1 MLPMDNRYLPDE
13 VSETEPHAIHAPF
26 EILPDGYEDHNDH
39 VAAQHAVQPELNRS
53 KAAGQ
58 TVSWI
63 KEVIQLILI
72 VVVVRIGMDTF
83 IPRYIVDGASMQPN
97 FYTSERVIVD
107 RVSMLFGGPSR
118 GDVVVLESPTVV
130 DELLIKRVIGLPGET
145 IAIQDGRVY
154 INGIFLEEPYI
165 SEFCTSRSCNGTWEL
180 SSDQYF
186 VLGDNRSH
194 SLDSHSF
201 GPVSRSTIIGIAR
214 VRYWPL
220 NEITIF
226 DAMDY

>member
-1 MLPMDNRYLPDE
+1 MDDWHDDYYAE
-13 VSETEPHAIHAPF
+13 HETSTVEQDPAPVF
-26 EILPDGYEDHNDH
+26 YADDADQTD
-39 VAAQHAVQPELNRS
+39 QHTEKSSQFVN
-53 KAAGQ
+53 
-58 TVSWI
+58 WI
-63 KEVIQLILI
+63 KEIIQLILI
-72 VVVVRIGMDTF
+72 VVVVRVGMDTV

-97 FYTSERVIVD
+97 FHTSERVIVD

-118 GDVVVLESPTVV
+118 GDVVVLESPAEA

-145 IAIQDGRVY
+145 IMIQDGRVY
-154 INGIFLEEPYI
+154 VDGSLLEEPYI
-165 SEFCTSRSCNGTWEL
+165 SEFCAYKSCNGIWEL

-201 GPVSRSTIIGIAR
+201 GPVAESSIVGVAR

-220 NEITIF
+220 HEITIF
-226 DAMDY
+226 EPVDY